1 MREAEV
7 DRHPPALFLLEPVGV
22 DAGEGF
28 DHCALA
34 VVDVTCGANDEE
46 GTHVT
51 PHYSPGTERNASTI
65 TSLSPGKS
73 VRTSSSSISSAI
85 LPNTGGRWARSV
97 CSSQLGGLGELMA
110 RANEGRCAS
119 GRKPPP
125 TSATVG
131 WTVTRHVPGITATTS
146 SRSRSAR
153 SRSCSAGA
161 PSICKTG
168 RALQAASG
176 STYCCSV
183 AANAA

>member
-34 VVDVTCGANDEE
+34 VVDVTCSANDEE

-65 TSLSPGKS
+65 TSSSPGKS

-85 LPNTGGRWARSV
+85 RPNTGGRWARSA
-97 CSSQLGGLGELMA
+97 CSSPVGGVGEVMA
-110 RANEGRCAS
+110 TANEGRCAS
-119 GRKPPP
+119 GKEPPP

-131 WTVTRHVPGITATTS
+131 RTVTRHVPGTAAATA
-146 SRSRSAR
+146 SRSCSAR

-168 RALQAASG
+168 RELQAASG

-183 AANAA
+183 AASAA